1 MDRDGRGDPRGDRAA
16 SRRHRA
22 LRGTVAATVAT
33 LVAATAHTLAGGG
46 APPWWMLLALT
57 LLTSPVA
64 VWLIG
69 RRPSVRRTAAAVV
82 VAQLALHV
90 AFAAVGTGGPIAASQ
105 VPTGSGH
112 AAGHTGS
119 AAVQASLGSPL
130 AAAGHLHLDP
140 GMIAAHLV
148 AAAATVLLLA
158 HGERLVRAIA
168 GGLRRVLRRALPA
181 LPPPTVPATRADEP
195 LAPVA
200 AVFLSVLSRRG
211 PPAFAR

>member
-1 MDRDGRGDPRGDRAA
+1 VERDRRGDGHGVKAA

-33 LVAATAHTLAGGG
+33 VVAATAHTLAGGG
-46 APPWWMLLALT
+46 APPWWMLLSLA
-57 LLTSPVA
+57 LLTSPLA

-69 RRPSVRRTAAAVV
+69 RHPSLRGTAAAVV

-90 AFAAVGTGGPIAASQ
+90 AFAAVGAGGPAAGSR

-112 AAGHTGS
+112 AAGHPGS
-119 AAVQASLGSPL
+119 AAVEGAVGPPL

-168 GGLRRVLRRALPA
+168 RGLRRVLSRALPV
-181 LPPPTVPATRADEP
+181 LPPPAVPAALADAP
-195 LAPVA
+195 TTPVA

-211 PPAFAR
+211 PPALAR